1 MLFVLSVIA
10 FLQMTCI
17 PGFIALKYSRVT
29 LESKLQ
35 AVVYTF
41 ALSVLINYLSVYLL
55 TVIKIYKPITIY
67 IILSIELLLLV
78 YYRMRFH
85 KPIGININFKLPSE
99 SFKKLS
105 ESNSSFYHVVFGLS
119 IVVIVIFFYIFI
131 SRIKAVFYLTDP
143 VLGWNRFALDWFHN
157 QLPVNTWY
165 YPQLIPANWSLAYVI
180 MRSSDIGMA
189 ARSIM
194 PLFSIFTT
202 FLFLDLGLRKKN
214 AAYFLGL
221 IFYGIIIF
229 YLYRSAFIAGGHMDI
244 PVAFFAFLSF
254 YVLHLHHADQPFQV
268 RNSILSI
275 IFASAAAVTKQPGLY
290 ILIIILAWNFRL
302 FYKNRTS
309 LPGKTIIKTTAAVLL
324 IIAAIVLSWY
334 LPRLVLIHKGME
346 NSGIHVLTQEIHQ
359 GRTYVE
365 RLQFGFDKIIHARDK
380 KDGDAF
386 FIYLALIFLFFSL
399 FSRKTRNV
407 SLFIVIPFTLL
418 WGLFFSYDYR
428 NLTMAFP
435 FMAFSMAVGF
445 LWLFDRL
452 FRKSGHLPGLRLS
465 FWHLV
470 CFLIPLLIILNF
482 TLFKED
488 AIINNQLTQ
497 QRHIGDM
504 QLNKRLYEY
513 YEKNGFEGKVF
524 SKYPYFRFLPILRD
538 YWSPNREDQDV
549 YYFLEN
555 VRRPD
560 KESVRAV
567 KKKLKTGEYTLL
579 FKHNEYLF
587 IKVK

>member
-1 MLFVLSVIA
+1 MLFLLSVIA

-35 AVVYTF
+35 SAVYTF
-41 ALSVLINYLSVYLL
+41 ALSLLINYLSVYLL

-78 YYRMRFH
+78 YYWMRFH
-85 KPIGININFKLPSE
+85 KPIGININFKSPSD

-105 ESNSSFYHVVFGLS
+105 ASNSSFYHVVFGLS

-131 SRIKAVFYLTDP
+131 SRIKAVFYLNDP

-157 QLPVNTWY
+157 RLPVNTWY

-180 MRSSDIGMA
+180 MRSSDIGMV

-202 FLFLDLGLRKKN
+202 FLFLDIGLRKKN

-229 YLYRSAFIAGGHMDI
+229 YLYQSAFIAGGHMDI

-324 IIAAIVLSWY
+324 IIAVIVLSWY
-334 LPRLVLIHKGME
+334 LHRLVLIHKGME

-359 GRTYVE
+359 SRTYVE

-380 KDGDAF
+380 KEGDAF
-386 FIYLALIFLFFSL
+386 FVYLALIFLFFSL

-407 SLFIVIPFTLL
+407 TLFIVIPFTLL

-435 FMAFSMAVGF
+435 FMAFAMAVGF

-452 FRKSGHLPGLRLS
+452 SGKSGHLPGLRLS

-497 QRHIGDM
+497 QRHIGDL

-538 YWSPNREDQDV
+538 YWAPNREDRDV

-560 KESVRAV
+560 KKSVRAV